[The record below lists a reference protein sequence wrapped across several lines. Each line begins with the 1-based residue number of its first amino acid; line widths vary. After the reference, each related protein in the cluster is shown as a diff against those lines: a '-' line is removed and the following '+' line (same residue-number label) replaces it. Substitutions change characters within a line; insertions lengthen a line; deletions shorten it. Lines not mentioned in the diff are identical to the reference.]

1 MLDEIVASTRRRL
14 PELLSHADQIMADA
28 QAAPPSPSLANALI
42 AEGMSVIAEVK
53 RRSPSRG
60 DLAPDLD
67 PLAQAAAY
75 ADGGAAA
82 ISVLT
87 EPEYFSGSGED
98 LVGVAAKVAVPVL
111 RKDFIVD
118 PIQIWQAVGWGA
130 SAVLL
135 IVAVLD
141 DRELMA
147 LHETAAEAGVDA
159 LVEVHTEVE
168 ARRALAAGA
177 RIVGVNNRNLGDFTV
192 DLATAERIASL
203 LNDVEVTVAESGIF
217 TAADSARMRDAGYD
231 AVLVGEALVRA
242 SDPRALVRSLRGVA
256 GAEDDGL

>member
-28 QAAPPSPSLANALI
+28 QAAPASPSLANALI

-75 ADGGAAA
+75 AEGGAAA

-98 LVGVAAKVAVPVL
+98 LVGVAAQVTVPVL

-141 DRELMA
+141 DRELVA
-147 LHETAAEAGVDA
+147 LQETAAEAGVDA

-242 SDPRALVRSLRGVA
+242 SDPGALVRSLRGVA

>member
-67 PLAQAAAY
+67 PVAQAAAY

-98 LVGVAAKVAVPVL
+98 LVGVAAQVAVPVL

-141 DRELMA
+141 DRELVA
-147 LHETAAEAGVDA
+147 LQETAAEAGVDA

-256 GAEDDGL
+256 GVEDDGL

>member
-1 MLDEIVASTRRRL
+1 MLDQIVASTRRRL
-14 PELLSHADQIMADA
+14 PKVLSHADQIMADA
-28 QAAPPSPSLANALI
+28 HAAAPSPSLVDALTV
-42 AEGMSVIAEVK
+42 EGMSVIAEVK

-67 PLAQAAAY
+67 PVAQAAAY

-87 EPEYFSGSGED
+87 EPEFFSGSGED
-98 LVGVAAKVAVPVL
+98 LVRVSAEVAVPVL

-141 DRELMA
+141 DRELVT
-147 LHETAAEAGVDA
+147 LQETAVEAGVDA
-159 LVEVHTEVE
+159 LVEVHTEEE
-168 ARRALAAGA
+168 ARRALTAGA

-217 TAADSARMRDAGYD
+217 SAADSARMQAAGYD

-242 SDPRALVRSLRGVA
+242 PDPRALVRSLRGA
-256 GAEDDGL
+256 TGAEDSGL